1 MREMQND
8 QEELDSLIGM
18 TIKGWSKVDI
28 DYGHSFILLETN
40 EKFDN
45 DEDFV
50 NLLISADAELNGG
63 GFVGF
68 TSKELAQG
76 LDY

>member
-1 MREMQND
+1 MEMQNGK
-8 QEELDSLIGM
+8 EELDSLIGM
-18 TIKGWSKVDI
+18 TIKGWSNVDI

-45 DEDFV
+45 GKVV

-63 GFVGF
+63 GYVGF
-68 TSKELAQG
+68 ISKEQAKE

>member
-1 MREMQND
+1 MEMQND
-8 QEELDSLIGM
+8 KEELDSLIGM

-45 DEDFV
+45 GKVV

>member
-1 MREMQND
+1 MREMHNRK
-8 QEELDSLIGM
+8 EELDSLVGM

-45 DEDFV
+45 GKVV
-50 NLLISADAELNGG
+50 NLLISADA
-63 GFVGF
+63 
-68 TSKELAQG
+68 
-76 LDY
+76 

>member
-1 MREMQND
+1 MREMHNR
-8 QEELDSLIGM
+8 QEELDSLVGM

-45 DEDFV
+45 GKVV
-50 NLLISADAELNGG
+50 NLLISADAECNSGG
-63 GFVGF
+63 YVGF
-68 TSKELAQG
+68 ISKEKAKEF
-76 LDY
+76 DY

>member
-1 MREMQND
+1 MQNTV
-8 QEELDSLIGM
+8 EELDSLKGL

-40 EKFDN
+40 QKFDN
-45 DEDFV
+45 GKVV
-50 NLLISADAELNGG
+50 NLLISADAELNSGG
-63 GFVGF
+63 YVGF
-68 TSKELAQG
+68 ISKEQAKG

>member
-8 QEELDSLIGM
+8 KEELDSLIGM

-45 DEDFV
+45 GKVV
-50 NLLISADAELNGG
+50 NLLISADSELNSG

-68 TSKELAQG
+68 ISKEKAKE

>member
-1 MREMQND
+1 MQND
-8 QEELDSLIGM
+8 KEELDSLIGM

-45 DEDFV
+45 GKVV
-50 NLLISADAELNGG
+50 NLLISVDAELNGG
-63 GFVGF
+63 GYVGF
-68 TSKELAQG
+68 ISKEQAKE